1 MQSVS
6 SDTVLARWQDAT
18 AHGLVRPVRGGDA
31 RLPGQAPAVPADTQ
45 TRQAIHTL
53 RLTLDRLPE

>member
-6 SDTVLARWQDAT
+6 SDTVLARWQDA
-18 AHGLVRPVRGGDA
+18 AAYGLVRPVKGHGEARGDA
-31 RLPGQAPAVPADTQ
+31 RAVADAE
-45 TRQAIHTL
+45 TRQAIHSL

>member
-6 SDTVLARWQDAT
+6 SDTVLARWQDAA
-18 AHGLVRPVRGGDA
+18 AHGLVRPIKDGGARVQAKVADA
-31 RLPGQAPAVPADTQ
+31 DAE
-45 TRQAIHTL
+45 TRRAIHTL